1 MIILAAKDY
10 YSDYHSQLPTEIGAM
25 SEVSVEQLVKLKYL
39 DPVYDH
45 KKKLCDVENSLVK
58 VVKEKNNHYAYYVAL
73 ICDNHKSDDITIKD
87 NTIPDIIFSDTKEGE
102 VGYKTYEE
110 DTTLVKEQK
119 GTTKIIVTMHLKDN
133 DMLDSY
139 YYVVRN
145 DQNNIIKSVKGV
157 IENKQEEILIYTIE
171 EDGSYQIE
179 IQVKDKE
186 GNRKVQVSP
195 TYILDNKAPD
205 CSVTVEN
212 RSNLSTNI
220 DFTFNKGKQN
230 TKSTTWQ
237 VKKE

>member
-1 MIILAAKDY
+1 MKETKKGNGFTLIELLATIIILGILSTAVFVGVNYLLKNSQARYYETLEDMIILAAKDY
-10 YSDYHSQLPTEIGAM
+10 YSDYHSQLPTETGAM

-73 ICDNHKSDDITIKD
+73 ICDNHKSDEITIKD

-139 YYVVRN
+139 
-145 DQNNIIKSVKGV
+145 
-157 IENKQEEILIYTIE
+157 
-171 EDGSYQIE
+171 
-179 IQVKDKE
+179 
-186 GNRKVQVSP
+186 
-195 TYILDNKAPD
+195 
-205 CSVTVEN
+205 
-212 RSNLSTNI
+212 
-220 DFTFNKGKQN
+220 
-230 TKSTTWQ
+230 
-237 VKKE
+237 